1 MMMVAELWLY
11 TKIIKLTLAGCRTW
25 GISVPR
31 PGIEPMP
38 LALEAWNL
46 NHWMAREV
54 PELTF

>member
-1 MMMVAELWLY
+1 MMVAELWLY
-11 TKIIKLTLAGCRTW
+11 TKIIKLTLSGCRTW